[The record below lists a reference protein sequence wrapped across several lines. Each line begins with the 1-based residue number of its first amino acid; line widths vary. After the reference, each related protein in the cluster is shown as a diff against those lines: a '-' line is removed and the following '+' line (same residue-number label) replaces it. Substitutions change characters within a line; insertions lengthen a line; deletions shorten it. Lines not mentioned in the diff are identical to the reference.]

1 MDNVLENW
9 NMVKTD
15 LWDLFFRI
23 TDEAV
28 LEDVFYSIVEGNT
41 FAENQNKS
49 LLLFHI
55 EQCQKL
61 AKELHEDMK
70 DWRTMD

>member
-1 MDNVLENW
+1 MHNALEKWNV
-9 NMVKTD
+9 VKAD

-28 LEDVFYSIVEGNT
+28 LEDIFYSIVEGNT
-41 FAENQNKS
+41 FVKKQNEF

-70 DWRTMD
+70 DWKTMD

>member
-1 MDNVLENW
+1 MNNALEKWNV
-9 NMVKTD
+9 VKAD

-28 LEDVFYSIVEGNT
+28 LEDIFYSIVEGNT
-41 FAENQNKS
+41 FVKNQNES

-70 DWRTMD
+70 DWRTLD